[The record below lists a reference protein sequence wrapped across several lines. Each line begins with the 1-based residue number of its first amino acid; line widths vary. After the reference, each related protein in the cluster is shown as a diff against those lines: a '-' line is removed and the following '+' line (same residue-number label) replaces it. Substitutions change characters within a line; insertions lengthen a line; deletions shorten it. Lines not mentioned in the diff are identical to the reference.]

1 VYREKWNLFSVDHV
15 RFFSVKHLDDIM
27 KKYRFS
33 LVSHHYQYE
42 EAPYANP
49 ESDFKKIKKDI
60 NLIESGNSNSIDSSV
75 PFIGSMLTAVWKF
88 NGVDRKI
95 DLKAINSTG
104 K

>member
-1 VYREKWNLFSVDHV
+1 MVNN
-15 RFFSVKHLDDIM
+15 M
-27 KKYRFS
+27 KRPLMLISKVI
-33 LVSHHYQYE
+33 L
-42 EAPYANP
+42 
-49 ESDFKKIKKDI
+49 KKIKKDI